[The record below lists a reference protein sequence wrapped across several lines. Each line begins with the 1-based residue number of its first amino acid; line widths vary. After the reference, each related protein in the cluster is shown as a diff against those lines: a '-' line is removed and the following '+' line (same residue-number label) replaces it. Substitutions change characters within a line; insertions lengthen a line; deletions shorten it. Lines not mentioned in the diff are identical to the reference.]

1 MKIGKVKYNDK
12 NFHVVFDIE
21 NNIAIPIKG
30 NFFGDFEL
38 EEKSF
43 PLSEVKI
50 LPPVLPTKV
59 VCLGLNYR
67 DHAEEMKMEIPDE
80 PVIFLKPTTSIIGHG
95 DTIIAPSFCQRVDYE
110 AELAIVIG
118 KTCKDVSPEET
129 KDYILGY
136 TCLNDVTERVFQ
148 KKDGQWTRAK
158 SFDTFCPIGPWIETE
173 LDWRGLRIKSYLND
187 ELRQDSTTSNM
198 IFGVEEIVSFVSKIM
213 TLLPG
218 DIIATG
224 TPPGIGEMKSGDRI
238 KIEIEGIGALENIFM
253 KLEE

>member
-1 MKIGKVKYNDK
+1 MKIGKVRHNDK
-12 NFHVVFDIE
+12 NFHVAFDVE
-21 NNIAIPIKG
+21 NKIAIPIKG
-30 NFFGDFEL
+30 NFFSDFEL
-38 EEKSF
+38 EDKS
-43 PLSEVKI
+43 LSLEEVKI
-50 LPPVLPTKV
+50 LPPILPTKV

-67 DHAEEMKMEIPDE
+67 DHAEEMKMDIPDE
-80 PVIFLKPTTSIIGHG
+80 PIIFLKPTTSVIGHG
-95 DTIIAPSFCQRVDYE
+95 DTIVAPNFCQRVDYE

-118 KTCKDVSPEET
+118 ETCKDVSPDEA
-129 KDYILGY
+129 KNYILGY

-173 LDWRGLRIKSYLND
+173 IDWENLKIRSYLND
-187 ELRQDSTTSNM
+187 ELKQDSTTSNM

-224 TPPGIGEMKSGDRI
+224 TPPGIGEMKNGDKIR
-238 KIEIEGIGALENIFM
+238 IEIEGIGALENTFI
-253 KLEE
+253 KL